1 MNIQYS
7 VVQRAEK
14 IPPRAE
20 NVNIF
25 RPRCK
30 HLVVFT
36 MVSVNFFTTGGPLRT
51 FFSHNFVI
59 FLKFSEKIQGEVT
72 RTGYWTPKQL
82 KIVKRLMQSGAV

>member
-1 MNIQYS
+1 MFSVHCTCSVCSVRS
-7 VVQRAEK
+7 VVQRAEE

-36 MVSVNFFTTGGPLRT
+36 MVGVNFFTTGGPLRT
-51 FFSHNFVI
+51 
-59 FLKFSEKIQGEVT
+59 
-72 RTGYWTPKQL
+72 TPKNVVSAFRKGGL
-82 KIVKRLMQSGAV
+82 VTWLDEESLTLMVRVDQ